1 MKINLPRRFD
11 RDDLEP
17 FFRQLE
23 AAKNYPE
30 RVVVDF
36 STIIFSTPTA
46 MLVAGSE
53 LRKWV
58 AYRREHGLE
67 VYRLGIDESKKA
79 HSYLMHLGFFDFI
92 HINEGKKIGEAKG
105 SARYLPISK
114 IERPERSVVVD
125 GVAAWYESIESQS
138 RRLAGVL
145 VGSYDDSQELRAYTY
160 SIREII
166 RNVFEHS
173 EADECFVCGQRWW
186 NGSVEI
192 AVIDEGVGICQTL
205 KRSFPVE
212 SDEEALTLAISP
224 GVSRAT
230 TLKKEENIY
239 DNSGFGLYVLSQIG
253 SNFGWFALGSGGAR
267 VIGYE
272 RVFKVAPFSFAGTFV
287 GIKLDRA
294 PSNFREL
301 LSDIIDSGEDEARE
315 AGRVAKASGMSK
327 LV

>member
-1 MKINLPRRFD
+1 
-11 RDDLEP
+11 
-17 FFRQLE
+17 LE
-23 AAKNYPE
+23 AARNCQE

-36 STIIFSTPTA
+36 STLTFSTPTA

-58 AYRREHGLE
+58 AYRRGAGLE
-67 VYRLGIDESKKA
+67 VYRIGIDESKSV

-92 HINEGKKIGEAKG
+92 HVDEGKKVGEARG
-105 SARYLPISK
+105 STRYLPISK
-114 IERPERSVVVD
+114 IDRPVQSVAVD

-205 KRSFPVE
+205 RRSFPVE

-224 GVSRAT
+224 GVSRT
-230 TLKKEENIY
+230 TALEEEENIY

-267 VIGYE
+267 IIGYE
-272 RVFKVAPFSFAGTFV
+272 RAFEVAPFSFSGTFV
-287 GIKLDRA
+287 GIKLERS

-301 LSDIIDSGEDEARE
+301 LSDIISSGEDEARE
-315 AGRVAKASGMSK
+315 AGRVARASGMSRF
-327 LV
+327 V